1 MKQIEGTGS
10 SFTTSGSTT
19 TAQTFEVAGYVL
31 GYTGKYDEHLAPVV
45 ALLDQLKTK
54 LLNSKK
60 ITADEAEAKRVAARA
75 AQDAADKVSCLQM
88 SGFVLQV
95 FHEHT

>member
-10 SFTTSGSTT
+10 SFTTSGSATT
-19 TAQTFEVAGYVL
+19 TQTFEVAGTVL

-60 ITADEAEAKRVAARA
+60 ITADEAESKRVAAKA
-75 AQDAADKVSCLQM
+75 AQDAADKVSCCK
-88 SGFVLQV
+88 
-95 FHEHT
+95 

>member
-1 MKQIEGTGS
+1 
-10 SFTTSGSTT
+10 
-19 TAQTFEVAGYVL
+19 
-31 GYTGKYDEHLAPVV
+31 V

-75 AQDAADKVSCLQM
+75 AQDAAHKVSCLQM